1 VRSGIAFN
9 FLVSIVTP
17 ASAKG
22 EQKAAMI
29 AMVSC
34 NEPVA
39 NDLLFSFSPYPIMTR
54 VTAERQI
61 KQNKTS
67 LYSIFVFKKY
77 PLKKMTA
84 NGDIFFIIAVN
95 VKDKYLITDYAIF
108 PLIATS
114 KILKKRI
121 VL

>member
-1 VRSGIAFN
+1 
-9 FLVSIVTP
+9 
-17 ASAKG
+17 
-22 EQKAAMI
+22 
-29 AMVSC
+29 
-34 NEPVA
+34 
-39 NDLLFSFSPYPIMTR
+39 MTR

-121 VL
+121 VLWPEGTSEYITLKRFLLTAIKVKINAIEALNSISCSG